1 MHNRLEKYIIVLLVI
16 ILISLAACAKPQ
28 KEYEPGPLEVVVEQ
42 SQTIGKLLGCMVAPK
57 LCQETLEQKEWENVD
72 KELDTSK

>member
-1 MHNRLEKYIIVLLVI
+1 MNNRLEKYIIVLLVI

>member
-1 MHNRLEKYIIVLLVI
+1 MNNRLEKYIIVLLVI

-57 LCQETLEQKEWENVD
+57 LCQETIEQKEWENVD